1 MAITPATY
9 NIRPQRRAD
18 YPLDITFKDGAGTAI
33 NLTGWT
39 VLAQVWDKDRTS
51 KVGDFTVTVASAP
64 NGQVNLKL
72 PYTVTANLSASEYR
86 YDVMLVAPSG
96 LREYYLE
103 GIVRPSEGYT
113 VPAS

>member
-1 MAITPATY
+1 MAITPASY

-18 YPLDITFKDGAGTAI
+18 FPLRVRFKDSDGGGI

-39 VLAQVWDKDRTS
+39 VLAQVWDKTRTT
-51 KVGDFTVTVASAP
+51 KYGDFTVSVLDVAA
-64 NGQVNLKL
+64 GDVQLVL
-72 PYTVTANLSASEYR
+72 PYSITETLPAECR
-86 YDVMLVAPSG
+86 YDVMLIDNNG

-113 VPAS
+113 APA